1 MGLRAQVL
9 RLCVKYLTSV
19 KANTDLVRLL
29 MKHEHLAW
37 TLLDET
43 KTRLMKPEENTKRSP
58 NAQLDEVLKKSAECD
73 RLAAACENLTA
84 ELLAAKDQC
93 IDLSTRNGN
102 LAAHNSKLLDKT
114 KPHGHKIGALYG
126 KHGRLNAEVREIKNT
141 IDRAEQRLQDISQ
154 CCDCG
159 FGFGADLEFKDDFKT
174 FLVKCARCLK
184 SSERG
189 ETGMA

>member
-37 TLLDET
+37 ALLDET

-58 NAQLDEVLKKSAECD
+58 NGQPDGVLKKSAECD

-93 IDLSTRNGN
+93 IDHSARNGN
-102 LAAHNSKLLDKT
+102 LAAHNGELLDKT
-114 KPHGHKIGALYG
+114 KTHGHKIGALYG
-126 KHGRLNAEVREIKNT
+126 K
-141 IDRAEQRLQDISQ
+141 
-154 CCDCG
+154 
-159 FGFGADLEFKDDFKT
+159 
-174 FLVKCARCLK
+174 
-184 SSERG
+184 
-189 ETGMA
+189 